1 MPCQLLGSCL
11 AIVTLGGMR
20 IEQDLVSSGAA
31 ANETQAALPQIGLT
45 LLNPRISPL
54 QGILVEVLITFVL
67 IITIFACV
75 DAHRKDL
82 GGSFPLTIGFAVT
95 VGALMGV
102 SSSTANLQSCLF
114 VLYFLYF
121 RFVTKGQFTGGSM
134 NPARSFGPAF
144 VSGNM
149 TDHYIYWLGPCTGAV
164 LAALTYKLLTFK
176 TSVSVVK
183 SRS

>member
-1 MPCQLLGSCL
+1 VPCQLLGSCL

-20 IEQDLVSSGAA
+20 IEQDLATSGA
-31 ANETQAALPQIGLT
+31 NGTQAALPQIGLT
-45 LLNPRISPL
+45 LLSPRISPL

-102 SSSTANLQSCLF
+102 SASTANRVCLF
-114 VLYFLYF
+114 CIFCIFGLLQRVSS
-121 RFVTKGQFTGGSM
+121 RA
-134 NPARSFGPAF
+134 AR
-144 VSGNM
+144 
-149 TDHYIYWLGPCTGAV
+149 
-164 LAALTYKLLTFK
+164 
-176 TSVSVVK
+176 
-183 SRS
+183 

>member
-102 SSSTANLQSCLF
+102 SASTTIVFLL

-121 RFVTKGQFTGGSM
+121 RFVAKGQFTGGSM

-183 SRS
+183 SRGR